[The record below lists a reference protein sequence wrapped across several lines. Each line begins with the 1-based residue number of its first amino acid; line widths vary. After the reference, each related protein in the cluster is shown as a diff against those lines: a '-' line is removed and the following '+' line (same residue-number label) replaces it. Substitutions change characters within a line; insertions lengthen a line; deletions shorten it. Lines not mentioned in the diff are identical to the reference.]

1 MNARTPAPTVAPR
14 TEPATPS
21 PVDATAAPLLL
32 RTDHDGAAGVTTL
45 TLNRP
50 AQFNLLSSAMLAALQ
65 DALDTIDA
73 DRSVRVVVLAASGR
87 GFCAGHDLRE
97 IRALT
102 QAPDGAAHAD
112 GDAEAEARVQAL
124 FTQCSRMM
132 MTLARLAQPVVARV
146 QGVAAAAG
154 CQLVAACD
162 LAIASSAASFATPGV
177 NHGFFC
183 STPGVALGRTVAPK
197 HALDMLIG
205 GETLTAERAAAIG
218 LVNRVVAP
226 DALVAETTRWA
237 ARLAAQPPA
246 TVAQGKRLFHEQMAL
261 NVADAYALAGTGMA
275 CGFTSPEGR
284 EGVDAF
290 LAKRP
295 PAWTVK

>member
-1 MNARTPAPTVAPR
+1 MTARPPAPDMAPR
-14 TEPATPS
+14 SA
-21 PVDATAAPLLL
+21 VADAAAAEPLLL
-32 RTDHDGAAGVTTL
+32 RTDHDGAPGVTTL

-65 DALDTIDA
+65 DALDAIDA

-102 QAPDGAAHAD
+102 QQAD
-112 GDAEAEARVQAL
+112 GEAAVQAL

-132 MTLARLAQPVVARV
+132 TTLARIAQPVVARV

-162 LAIASSAASFATPGV
+162 LAIVSSAASFATPGV

-197 HALDMLIG
+197 HALEMLIG
-205 GETLTAERAAAIG
+205 GETISAERAAEIG

-226 DALVAETTRWA
+226 DALAAETTRWA

-261 NVADAYALAGTGMA
+261 GVADAYALTGTGMA

-284 EGVDAF
+284 EGMDAF
-290 LAKRP
+290 LDKRP
-295 PAWTVK
+295 PAWAVK

>member
-1 MNARTPAPTVAPR
+1 MNARI
-14 TEPATPS
+14 PS
-21 PVDATAAPLLL
+21 PGPGGTPRPAADPIAHPAVEPLLL

-65 DALDTIDA
+65 DALDAIDA

-97 IRALT
+97 IRGLT
-102 QAPDGAAHAD
+102 AQDNGEAA
-112 GDAEAEARVQAL
+112 VQAL
-124 FTQCSRMM
+124 FTQCNRMM
-132 MTLARLAQPVVARV
+132 MTLSRIAQPVIARV
-146 QGVAAAAG
+146 HGVAAAAG

-183 STPGVALGRTVAPK
+183 STPGVALGRTVARK
-197 HALDMLIG
+197 HALEMLIG
-205 GETLTAERAAAIG
+205 GDAITAQRAAEIG

-226 DALVAETTRWA
+226 DVLNAETAHWA
-237 ARLAAQPPA
+237 AQLAAKPAA
-246 TVAQGKRLFHEQMAL
+246 TVAQGKRLFHEQMNL
-261 NVADAYALAGTGMA
+261 DVAAAYALAGTGMA
-275 CGFTSPEGR
+275 CGFMAPDGQEGM
-284 EGVDAF
+284 DAF
-290 LAKRP
+290 IAKRP
-295 PAWTVK
+295 PKWTQDDAPH